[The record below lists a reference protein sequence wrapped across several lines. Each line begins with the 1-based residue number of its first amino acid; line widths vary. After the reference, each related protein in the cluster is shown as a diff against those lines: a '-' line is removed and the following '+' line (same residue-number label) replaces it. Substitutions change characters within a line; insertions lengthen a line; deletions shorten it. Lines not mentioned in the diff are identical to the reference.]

1 MKRLSLF
8 VFTAAVAISGGIA
21 TQGLDAASA
30 SGPPPVINF
39 FKLFGPIAQLLGST
53 WS

>member
-30 SGPPPVINF
+30 GGPPPVVKF
-39 FKLFGPIAQLLGST
+39 FKLLEPIFNLLGST